1 MKKIASIIIILFTI
15 YIIYITFSMYMECQV
30 SLKYE
35 EALTDKIM
43 IVLNYVKLVFIYI
56 VTIIAF
62 YFFDKF
68 YILKKDK

>member
-1 MKKIASIIIILFTI
+1 
-15 YIIYITFSMYMECQV
+15 MYMECQV

-56 VTIIAF
+56 VTIISF